1 MAQQHLAR
9 DLRVHRV
16 RIIQQRRPHQRK
28 ARIERGPQHHNPD
41 QRRTSAPRP
50 IHLLDRIDDY
60 SLHHTSSLSGSVS
73 PFSVLRSQVPPI
85 QGRTTDN
92 GERTTPYHPV
102 HSSTMPS
109 MRPIAAGR
117 SPELIQLDAT
127 ARPGPSTDFIYNDWY
142 PALRTDTL
150 REPRTTTLLNIPLL
164 IGRKSDGT
172 LFALRDLC
180 PHRGIPL
187 SAGWFDGQT
196 VQCKYHG
203 WRFEPCSG
211 RCEEIPSLT
220 SHDDLQPTKI
230 FANAFPVAERDGYA
244 WVYIPAP
251 GAGRIDI
258 TSTELPPIP
267 TLPKFTQ
274 RFRTAHLSADLPCN
288 VDHGIIGLM
297 DPAHGPF
304 VHRAW
309 WWRSAA
315 SIHQK
320 TKRFEPILSP
330 DGQHDGFRMSPHA
343 PSSNSAPYKLLGRP
357 VTTIDFTLP
366 NRRTE
371 TIVATKSGRIYTP
384 DDALNSP
391 RTTEN
396 GQGTTPE
403 SPRWFSS
410 LTTVT
415 PITPSTCRIDV
426 VAAWNIAYF
435 VPFITPLVKFFGARF
450 VEQDQQ
456 TMVEQARGLRSNP
469 GLMLIDDADKPA
481 KWYFA
486 LKQRRLT
493 GADPQS
499 GATASAHPL
508 PGPVDLHWRS

>member
-1 MAQQHLAR
+1 
-9 DLRVHRV
+9 
-16 RIIQQRRPHQRK
+16 
-28 ARIERGPQHHNPD
+28 
-41 QRRTSAPRP
+41 
-50 IHLLDRIDDY
+50 
-60 SLHHTSSLSGSVS
+60 
-73 PFSVLRSQVPPI
+73 
-85 QGRTTDN
+85 
-92 GERTTPYHPV
+92 
-102 HSSTMPS
+102 

-117 SPELIQLDAT
+117 DPSLIQLDA
-127 ARPGPSTDFIYNDWY
+127 AAKPGPPTDFIYNDWY
-142 PALRTDTL
+142 PALRTSDL

-164 IGRKSDGT
+164 LGRKSDGS

-187 SAGWFDGQT
+187 SAGWFDGHT

-220 SHDDLQPTKI
+220 SHDALEPTRI
-230 FANAFPVAERDGYA
+230 FANAFPIAERDGYA

-251 GAGRIDI
+251 GAGRI
-258 TSTELPPIP
+258 TSAGSNPEAQINELPPIP
-267 TLPKFTQ
+267 ALPKFTQ
-274 RFRTAHLSADLPCN
+274 HFRTAHLSADLPCN

-315 SIHQK
+315 SIHEK
-320 TKRFEPILSP
+320 TKRFEPID
-330 DGQHDGFRMSPHA
+330 DGDNNGRNAGFRMSPHA

-371 TIVATKSGRIYTP
+371 TIVA
-384 DDALNSP
+384 
-391 RTTEN
+391 EN
-396 GQGTTPE
+396 PHNTSRP
-403 SPRWFSS
+403 PRWFSS

-435 VPFITPLVKFFGARF
+435 VPFITPLVRFFGARF
-450 VEQDQQ
+450 VAQDQQ

-493 GADPQS
+493 GTGP
-499 GATASAHPL
+499 HPL
-508 PGPVDLHWRS
+508 QGPEELHWRS

>member
-1 MAQQHLAR
+1 
-9 DLRVHRV
+9 
-16 RIIQQRRPHQRK
+16 
-28 ARIERGPQHHNPD
+28 
-41 QRRTSAPRP
+41 
-50 IHLLDRIDDY
+50 
-60 SLHHTSSLSGSVS
+60 
-73 PFSVLRSQVPPI
+73 
-85 QGRTTDN
+85 
-92 GERTTPYHPV
+92 
-102 HSSTMPS
+102 

-117 SPELIQLDAT
+117 APELIQLDAS
-127 ARPGPSTDFIYNDWY
+127 AKPGPPTDFIYGDWY

-150 REPRTTTLLNIPLL
+150 REPVTTTLLNIPLL
-164 IGRKSDGT
+164 IGRKRDGF

-187 SAGWFDGQT
+187 SAGWFDGET

-220 SHDDLQPTKI
+220 THDSLDPTKI
-230 FANAFPVAERDGYA
+230 YANAFPVAERDGFA

-251 GAGRIDI
+251 GAGRINAEDI
-258 TSTELPPIP
+258 SQLPPIP
-267 TLPKFTQ
+267 SLPKFSEH
-274 RFRTAHLSADLPCN
+274 FRSSHLSADLPCN

-304 VHRAW
+304 VHQAW

-315 SIHQK
+315 SIHEK
-320 TKRFEPILSP
+320 TKKFEPINSS
-330 DGQHDGFRMSPHA
+330 DGAHDGFRMSPHA

-371 TIVATKSGRIYTP
+371 TIVAENPRDKSKP
-384 DDALNSP
+384 
-391 RTTEN
+391 
-396 GQGTTPE
+396 
-403 SPRWFSS
+403 PRWFSS

-426 VAAWNIAYF
+426 VAAWNIGYY
-435 VPFITPLVKFFGARF
+435 VPFVTSLVRFFGARF
-450 VEQDQQ
+450 VAQDQQ

-493 GADPQS
+493 GAGP
-499 GATASAHPL
+499 HPL
-508 PGPVDLHWRS
+508 SGPVELHWRS